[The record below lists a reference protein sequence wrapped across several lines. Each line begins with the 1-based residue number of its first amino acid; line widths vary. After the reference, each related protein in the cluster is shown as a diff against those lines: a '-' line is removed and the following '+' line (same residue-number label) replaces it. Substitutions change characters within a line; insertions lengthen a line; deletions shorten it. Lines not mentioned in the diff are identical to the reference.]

1 VLFVATS
8 FLGSSLLFLIQP
20 MVAKMLLPSLG
31 GTPSVWNT
39 SMVFFQAMLVAG
51 YGLAHAGMRLL
62 TPRRQ
67 RTLQVTALALPIA
80 ALPIALPGGWEPP
93 VKGSPAGWLLL
104 ALTVMVGAPFLMLAT
119 SSPTLQH
126 WFATGH
132 ATHGRDP
139 YFLYAAG
146 NTGSL
151 LALLAYPV
159 VIEPRF
165 SLQAQ
170 ARIFTAGYLALV
182 VLSALCGL
190 RQHRAAPPEP
200 TAVAAG
206 PTGGAAAVPG
216 RADTTATVAV
226 TASGPTTGTGPVAT
240 VTWFDRRRWIAWSFV
255 PSALLLGVTRHLT
268 TDVMSAPMLWI
279 APLTLYLLTFIIAFG
294 RHPDRSVRIGSRG
307 FKLVVIPLTLSFIG
321 ASTSLVLIVVLHL
334 AAFFLAALLGH
345 SRLAQSRPAPA
356 HLTEFYLMISI
367 GGALGGAVTALLA
380 PLLFTTILEYP
391 LAIVAA
397 LAMCPGLGRSLG
409 WRRRPDARTITSTAA
424 VGAVIGLVLVLRVDP
439 SPDRLLVVGA
449 ILGAVGVVAFG
460 SARTPRGFA
469 AAMAVLLALAVLPA
483 TGTLVTDRSFFGVS
497 RVQTDDRGRH
507 VLVSGSTVHGLQDT
521 DGDDPLRPLAYYHP
535 AGPIGRYFTTDRPDA
550 PVDAG
555 VVGLGSGA
563 LAGYGRPDDH
573 FTFYEIDPAVVR
585 IAEDPRYF
593 TYLTDTPADVDI
605 ALGDG
610 RLTLAR
616 TTARHDILILDAFS
630 SDSIPVHLLTREAFA
645 TYLDRITP
653 DGLLAIHI
661 SNRYFDLEPV
671 LTRTAADLGLSG
683 VAQRLVPTQD
693 QVADGAQDSLWVMLT
708 PDERA
713 HAATFAAPGA
723 RRLDPDDAGP
733 AWTDSF
739 SDVLGTLRL

>member
-1 VLFVATS
+1 MAEPSPGTGVAGATPGPGGGRAAVALFVVTS
-8 FLGSSLLFLIQP
+8 FLGSSLLFLVQP

-51 YGLAHAGMRLL
+51 YALAHAGMRLL

-67 RTLQVTALALPIA
+67 RTLQIIALALPVA
-80 ALPIALPGGWEPP
+80 ALPIALPGGWRPP
-93 VKGSPAGWLLL
+93 VNGSPAGWLLL

-126 WFATGH
+126 WFATGRG
-132 ATHGRDP
+132 THGRDP

-165 SLQAQ
+165 TLQAQ

-182 VLSALCGL
+182 FFSALCGI
-190 RQHRAAPPEP
+190 RRHTSPVDAAAPVAEP
-200 TAVAAG
+200 G
-206 PTGGAAAVPG
+206 SAAV
-216 RADTTATVAV
+216 
-226 TASGPTTGTGPVAT
+226 
-240 VTWFDRRRWIAWSFV
+240 VTWSDRRRWIAWSFV
-255 PSALLLGVTRHLT
+255 PSALLLGVTRHLS

-294 RHPDRSVRIGSRG
+294 RHPDRSVTIGSRG
-307 FKLVVIPLTLSFIG
+307 FKLMVIPLTVTFIG
-321 ASTSLVLIVVLHL
+321 ASTSLVLTVVLHL
-334 AAFFLAALLGH
+334 VAFFLAALLGH
-345 SRLAQSRPAPA
+345 SRLAQSRPAPG

-380 PLLFTTILEYP
+380 PLLFTTIVEYP

-397 LAMCPGLGRSLG
+397 LAMCPGPGDHAG
-409 WRRRPDARTITSTAA
+409 WRRRPDARTVVSAAA
-424 VGAVIGLVLVLRVDP
+424 VGAVVALVLVLRVDL
-439 SPDRLLVVGA
+439 SPDRLLLVGA
-449 ILGAVGVVAFG
+449 VLGTAGVVAFG
-460 SARTPRGFA
+460 TARTPKGFA
-469 AAMAVLLALAVLPA
+469 SALAVLLALSILPA

-497 RVQTDDRGRH
+497 RVQTDERGRH
-507 VLVSGSTVHGLQDT
+507 LLVSGSTVHGLQDP

-535 AGPIGRYFTTDRPDA
+535 AGPIGQFFTATRPDT
-550 PVDAG
+550 PLDVG

-563 LAGYGRPDDH
+563 LAGYGRTDDH

-585 IAEDPRYF
+585 IAEDPRSF
-593 TYLTDTPADVDI
+593 TYLTETAADVDI
-605 ALGDG
+605 ELGDG

-616 TTARHDILILDAFS
+616 TAARHDVLVLDAFS
-630 SDSIPVHLLTREAFA
+630 SDSIPVHLLTQEAFA

-653 DGLLAIHI
+653 DGLLAVHI

-671 LTRTAADLGLSG
+671 LTRTARDLDLSG
-683 VAQRLVPTQD
+683 VAQHLVPTAAQ
-693 QVADGAQDSLWVMLT
+693 QADGAQDTLWVMLT
-708 PDERA
+708 RDEAA
-713 HAATFAAPGA
+713 HAATFAAPGS

-739 SDVLGTLRL
+739 SDVLGTLDL